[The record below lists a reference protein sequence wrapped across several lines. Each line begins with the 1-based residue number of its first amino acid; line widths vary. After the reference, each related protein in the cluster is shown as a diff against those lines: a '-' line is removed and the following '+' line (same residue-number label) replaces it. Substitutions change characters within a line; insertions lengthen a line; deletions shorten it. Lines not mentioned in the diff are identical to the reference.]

1 MLRLRAGSVNSPLQG
16 GDACQTPG
24 RWPFLGTP
32 GTPLRSR
39 FTTCA
44 SLVGVVLVNCQ
55 LAEHDT
61 QSFEEAV
68 SRSLA
73 AITDEHATQYEA
85 FRRQFGSTSRETV
98 S

>member
-1 MLRLRAGSVNSPLQG
+1 MPDTRTVAIPRATWDLAQIEIHNLRQ
-16 GDACQTPG
+16 
-24 RWPFLGTP
+24 
-32 GTPLRSR
+32 
-39 FTTCA
+39 
-44 SLVGVVLVNCQ
+44 LVGVVLMNCQ
-55 LAEHDT
+55 LAQRDT

-73 AITDEHATQYEA
+73 AITDQHATQYEA